1 MPVQNHSAPLNS
13 NVLRRI
19 LWLVVV
25 GVALYWVGNV
35 VAVFPWLISRTLGI
49 IAMMI
54 STLLWAYMAFY
65 CLRHIPKPEWT
76 RYTLLMASIFIVTAI
91 VQDYFL
97 YVVVRGIADELY
109 VPSTFIAYSM
119 TFILPFIVR
128 VIMRNYQQETV
139 LVISFQKI
147 GIALLI
153 GVVSFLITIWSIRYW

>member
-1 MPVQNHSAPLNS
+1 MSSLSSKVAW
-13 NVLRRI
+13 RA

-25 GVALYWVGNV
+25 GAALYWVGNV
-35 VAVFPWLISRTLGI
+35 IVIYPWIINRTLGI

-76 RYTLLMASIFIVTAI
+76 KYTLLMASLFLVTAV
-91 VQDYFL
+91 VQDYLL

-128 VIMRNYQQETV
+128 LIMRNYQQETV
-139 LVISFQKI
+139 LVISYKKL
-147 GIALLI
+147 GIMLLI